1 MNLHLQHQ
9 TALVLAASKGLGRAV
24 ATTLAH
30 EGARVV
36 IGARNQAELEQ
47 TAAEIIAET
56 ANPNIIAVA
65 VDVTQPY
72 QLQNIVNQTV
82 KVFGGLNI
90 LVNNAGGPPFNKFE
104 TFNDEQWLAAFN
116 QNLLSV
122 VRTSR
127 LAIPH
132 MRVAGGGRIINII
145 SASVKSVMANSVLST
160 SMRMGVV
167 GMAKLLADELG
178 PDGITVNNVAP
189 GLILTGRIK
198 ETLPPGDIEAAL
210 KEKTANIP
218 LGRIGKPEELAAL
231 VAFLASAQAAYITGA
246 TIPVDGGS
254 NRGIY

>member
-1 MNLHLQHQ
+1 MNLHLKHK

-30 EGARVV
+30 EGAHVV
-36 IGARNQAELEQ
+36 IGSRDKAALEK
-47 TAAEIIAET
+47 TAAEITEET
-56 ANPNIIAVA
+56 KNPNIIAVR
-65 VDVTQPY
+65 VDVTKPDE
-72 QLQNIVNQTV
+72 LQNIINQTV
-82 KVFGGLNI
+82 KTYGGLDI

-104 TFNDEQWLAAFN
+104 TFDDEQWLAAFN

-127 LAIPH
+127 MVIPH
-132 MRVAGGGRIINII
+132 MREAGNGRIINII

-167 GMAKLLADELG
+167 GMAKLLADEVG
-178 PDGITVNNVAP
+178 PYGITVNNVAP

-210 KEKTANIP
+210 KEKTAGIP
-218 LGRIGKPEELAAL
+218 VGRIGKPEELAAL
-231 VAFLASAQAAYITGA
+231 VAFLASEQAAYITGA
-246 TIPVDGGS
+246 TIPIDGGS
-254 NRGIY
+254 SRGIY